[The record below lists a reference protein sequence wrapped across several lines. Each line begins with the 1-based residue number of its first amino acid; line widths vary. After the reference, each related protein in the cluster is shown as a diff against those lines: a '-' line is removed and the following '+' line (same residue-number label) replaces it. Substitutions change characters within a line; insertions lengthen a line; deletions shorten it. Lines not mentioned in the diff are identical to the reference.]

1 MTKEKKKLRMVKEG
15 DGGGVPT
22 PVSKLDDEEL
32 SSLSMGKYKVF
43 TNGAEE
49 KDLKGK
55 YLAVNTDHLVSVF
68 PLEDKTV
75 LFSAGGN
82 SWTIAEDF
90 ATVLKRLNSN
100 YQTSPSKDKK
110 D

>member
-1 MTKEKKKLRMVKEG
+1 MAKREKKLRMVKPG

-22 PVSKLDDEEL
+22 PVSKLDDSEL
-32 SSLSMGKYKVF
+32 ASLSTGKYKVF

-68 PLEDKTV
+68 PIGDQTA
-75 LFSAGGN
+75 LFSTTGN
-82 SWTIAEDF
+82 SWTVAEDF
-90 ATVLKRLNSN
+90 ATVLKRLNA
-100 YQTSPSKDKK
+100 DI
-110 D
+110 